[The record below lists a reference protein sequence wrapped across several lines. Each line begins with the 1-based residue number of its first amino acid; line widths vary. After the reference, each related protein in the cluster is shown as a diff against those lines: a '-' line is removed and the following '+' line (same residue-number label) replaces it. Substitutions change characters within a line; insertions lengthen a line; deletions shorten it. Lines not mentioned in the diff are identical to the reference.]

1 MAYSNSNEKHSASR
15 FTDLGVLPKR
25 MLAPIEGYDKSP
37 LVTLEEAVKPLVK
50 IVPKVERNVFI
61 VKQNCQEPEDGLTTD
76 ESASIML
83 YTYESMPHEDSLYV
97 KLNNSLR
104 SEQRKNL
111 VPWFLYLKLVLTA
124 LARLP
129 PECSTILRGV
139 KEDLSAEY
147 SKGKTF
153 IWWGFSSCTSSIE
166 VLEDEQFFGQ
176 TGNRTLFQIH
186 STTAKDIKKHS
197 FVPREDEVLLLPA
210 RQFQVTSCLDS
221 GNGLHIIQIKE
232 LKPPYDLVE
241 AVSVPSPPVQSRKRA
256 QGKSPPI
263 AEAMGGQLA
272 AMQLQPQIKSKFN
285 IPGNATWAQ
294 NGVTI
299 AGGHGKGDATN
310 QLNEPCGL
318 FVDDDQTVVIAD
330 WGNHRIIQWKKGE
343 TTKGQVI
350 AGWKGQGN
358 GLNQLNQPTDV
369 LIDKETDSLIIC
381 DQGNR
386 RVLRWSRRSGTTQ
399 GEVLMDNIGCFG
411 LAMDEQRYLY
421 VSNNEKHEV
430 RRYHLGEKNGTLVAG
445 GNGKGV
451 GLNQLS
457 NPHYISVDRQ
467 HSVYVSE
474 HLNAR
479 VTKWNEGAKEGIVVA
494 GVQGQ
499 GKALAQLNNPS
510 GLFLTESGTFYVTD
524 SWNNRVVRWT
534 PEAKQGTVIV
544 GGNGSGAGANQ
555 FDLLRSLSFDRHG
568 NLYVADKDNHR
579 VQRFSIE

>member
-1 MAYSNSNEKHSASR
+1 MAYSNSNEKHSATR
-15 FTDLGVLPKR
+15 FADLGVLPKR

-37 LVTLEEAVKPLVK
+37 LVTLEEAVKPLIK

-61 VKQNCQEPEDGLTTD
+61 VKQNCQEPEDDLTTD

-111 VPWFLYLKLVLTA
+111 VPWFLYLRLVLTA

-139 KEDLSAEY
+139 KEDLSTEY

-166 VLEDEQFFGQ
+166 VLEDEHFFGK

-186 STTAKDIKKHS
+186 STTAKDIKNHS
-197 FVPREDEVLLLPA
+197 FVPSEDEVLLLPA

-221 GNGLHIIQIKE
+221 GNGLHIIQLKE
-232 LKPPYDLVE
+232 LKPPYDLLE
-241 AVSVPSPPVQSRKRA
+241 PVSVPTSSVQSKKSS

-263 AEAMGGQLA
+263 AEAIGGQLTA
-272 AMQLQPQIKSKFN
+272 IQLQPQIKSTFN
-285 IPGNATWAQ
+285 IPANATWAQ

-299 AGGHGKGDATN
+299 AGGHWKGDATN

-318 FVDDDQTVVIAD
+318 FVDDDQTVTIAD
-330 WGNHRIIQWKKGE
+330 WGNHRIIQWKSGD

-350 AGWKGQGN
+350 AGGKGQGN
-358 GLNQLNQPTDV
+358 GLNQLNHPTDV
-369 LIDKETDSLIIC
+369 LIDEETDSLIIC

-399 GEVLMDNIGCFG
+399 GEVLIDNICCFG

-445 GNGKGV
+445 GNGNGA

-457 NPHYISVDRQ
+457 NPHYLSVDRQ
-467 HSVYVSE
+467 QNVYVSE

-479 VTKWNEGAKEGIVVA
+479 VTKWNKGEKEGIVVA

-499 GKALAQLNNPS
+499 GNALGQLNNPS
-510 GLFLTESGTFYVTD
+510 GLFLTESGTLYVTD
-524 SWNNRVVRWT
+524 SWNNRVMRWT

-579 VQRFSIE
+579 VQRFSIV